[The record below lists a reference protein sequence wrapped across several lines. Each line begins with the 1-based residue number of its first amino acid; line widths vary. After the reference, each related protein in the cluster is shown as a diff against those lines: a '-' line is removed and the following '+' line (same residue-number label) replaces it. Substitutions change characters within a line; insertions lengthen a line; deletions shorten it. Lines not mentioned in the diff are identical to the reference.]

1 MARIADS
8 DRELRKQGVWVRQQT
23 KAREQ
28 RRQRAN
34 HLLEVRQYTQPFL
47 CFAQPSMEYAKPR
60 GISKSRRRLRS
71 G

>member
-1 MARIADS
+1 MTRIADS

-34 HLLEVRQYTQPFL
+34 HLLEVRCYPFTK
-47 CFAQPSMEYAKPR
+47 YAVTVNPTAEAD
-60 GISKSRRRLRS
+60 LTLVEAP
-71 G
+71 